1 MYIEAILLYNFHTKK
16 GEQCMKKILI
26 AICSILILVGCS
38 SSASKTMLKTS
49 ADEVIRRI
57 QRDDEN
63 SFLLVLTTTNCYSC
77 EEYEKVVTQLES
89 EKEFDIYYI
98 DVNKEEQAK
107 LEELKITLG
116 DYITLPMTY
125 YFENGKLKPD
135 NIKSNYIELET
146 YREWLK
152 QLEIF

>member
-1 MYIEAILLYNFHTKK
+1 
-16 GEQCMKKILI
+16 MKKILMI
-26 AICSILILVGCS
+26 VCFLLALAGCS
-38 SSASKTMLKTS
+38 SSASKTMSKTS

-57 QRDDEN
+57 QRDDDN
-63 SFLLVLTTTNCYSC
+63 SFLLVLTTTDCYSC
-77 EEYEKVVTQLES
+77 EEYEKVIAQLES
-89 EKEFDIYYI
+89 EQSFDIYYI
-98 DVNKEEQAK
+98 DVFDEEQSK
-107 LEELKITLG
+107 LDELKITLG

-152 QLEIF
+152 QLKII

>member
-1 MYIEAILLYNFHTKK
+1 
-16 GEQCMKKILI
+16 MKKIVI
-26 AICSILILVGCS
+26 ACCILLLLAGCH
-38 SSASKTMLKTS
+38 SSASKTMSKTS

-57 QRDDEN
+57 QRDDDN

-77 EEYEKVVTQLES
+77 EEYEKVVEQLES

-98 DVNKEEQAK
+98 DVNNEEQSK
-107 LEELKITLG
+107 LDELKITLG

-152 QLEIF
+152 QLKIY

>member
-1 MYIEAILLYNFHTKK
+1 
-16 GEQCMKKILI
+16 MKKILI
-26 AICSILILVGCS
+26 AVCFIFILAGCS
-38 SSASKTMLKTS
+38 SSASKTMSKTS
-49 ADEVIRRI
+49 ADDVIRRI
-57 QRDDEN
+57 QRDDDN

-77 EEYEKVVTQLES
+77 EEYEKVIAQLES

-116 DYITLPMTY
+116 DYNTLPMTY
-125 YFENGKLKPD
+125 YFENGKLKSD

-152 QLEIF
+152 QLKIF

>member
-1 MYIEAILLYNFHTKK
+1 
-16 GEQCMKKILI
+16 MKKIVI
-26 AICSILILVGCS
+26 AFCILLLLAGCQ
-38 SSASKTMLKTS
+38 SSASKTMSKTS

-57 QRDDEN
+57 QRDDDN

-77 EEYEKVVTQLES
+77 EEYEKVVEQLES

-98 DVNKEEQAK
+98 DVNNEEQSK
-107 LEELKITLG
+107 LDELKITLG

-152 QLEIF
+152 QLKIY

>member
-1 MYIEAILLYNFHTKK
+1 
-16 GEQCMKKILI
+16 MKKIVI
-26 AICSILILVGCS
+26 AFCILLLLAGCH
-38 SSASKTMLKTS
+38 SSASKTMSKTS

-57 QRDDEN
+57 QRDDDN

-77 EEYEKVVTQLES
+77 EEYEKVVEQLES

-98 DVNKEEQAK
+98 DVNNEEQSK
-107 LEELKITLG
+107 LDELKITLG

-152 QLEIF
+152 QLKIY